1 MKLGGVYIK
10 AIGCAEASGRADNQA
25 QAAALGKNLEFIDQ
39 RIGTRSLPEA
49 TEEETAVALGLRAA
63 DEALDIAGLTA
74 ADIGMVIFVTQN
86 PEHGGLPHNA
96 ALIQHQLGLPVA
108 TICFDMG
115 LGCSGYCYALVTAA
129 SLMKAAACR
138 YSLVVT
144 SDQYRA
150 NLAPD
155 DMNTRLLFGD
165 GACATVLG
173 LDDGSLEICAARLG
187 TDGSGHSALIRKDGW
202 ITMNGRAVFNFSRK
216 IIASE
221 IESFLD
227 DIEVSKSSL
236 DAVLLHQGS
245 KAIVEEIRTQLK
257 VSENCC
263 PVEMEGRG
271 NTVSS
276 SLPFMLAPR
285 LEQDGPRRIIAAGFG
300 VGLSWGLL
308 WLERRKS
315 V

>member
-1 MKLGGVYIK
+1 MIIGNVFIK
-10 AIGCAEASGRADNQA
+10 AIGCAEASGRADNLA
-25 QAAALGKNLEFIDQ
+25 QAAMIGKNADFVDQ

-49 TEEETAVALGLRAA
+49 TEDETAVALGVRAA
-63 DEALDIAGLTA
+63 DEALARARLSA
-74 ADIGMVIFVTQN
+74 SDIGLVIFVTQN
-86 PEHGGLPHNA
+86 PDHGGLPHNA
-96 ALIQHQLGLPVA
+96 ALVQHRMGLPVS

-115 LGCSGYCYALVTAA
+115 LGCSGYCYAVVTAA

-150 NLAPD
+150 KLSPD
-155 DMNTRLLFGD
+155 DMNTRMLFGD

-173 LDDGSLEICAARLG
+173 LDDGCLELCGARLG

-216 IIASE
+216 IIAPE
-221 IESFLD
+221 IESFLNEID
-227 DIEVSKSSL
+227 VSKSSL

-245 KAIVEEIRTQLK
+245 RAIVEEIRAGLG
-257 VSENCC
+257 VSESCC

-285 LEQDGPRRIIAAGFG
+285 LEKNGPRQIIAAGFG

-308 WLERRKS
+308 WLHRRNF